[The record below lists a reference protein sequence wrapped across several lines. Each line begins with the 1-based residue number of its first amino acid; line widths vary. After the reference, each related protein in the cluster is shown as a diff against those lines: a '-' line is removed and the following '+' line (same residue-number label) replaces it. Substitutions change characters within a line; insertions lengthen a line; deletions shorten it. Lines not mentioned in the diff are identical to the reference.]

1 MNHDPLCSLTK
12 PCVDKYSGR
21 IETHA
26 MCECHVVCMHCEVAT
41 CQCSVV
47 KQARADERE
56 RIIATH
62 KPDESTAVAVLDGR
76 GEFAPA
82 TDDQAVTSCAICNS
96 QYPCNTVVA
105 LRLHDLIRVEASDV

>member
-1 MNHDPLCSLTK
+1 MTHDPLCPLTK
-12 PCVDKYSGR
+12 PCVDKHSGR

-56 RIIATH
+56 RATEATRTALADAKWSNAVTVDWANGYIAAM
-62 KPDESTAVAVLDGR
+62 KVALESLR
-76 GEFAPA
+76 GE
-82 TDDQAVTSCAICNS
+82 S
-96 QYPCNTVVA
+96 
-105 LRLHDLIRVEASDV
+105 